1 MSEVRII
8 HNPDASAAL
17 DRVWIAVVRRA
28 GSTVAAYG
36 STPDDAKAALWAKL
50 RRLAESER

>member
-17 DRVWIAVVRRA
+17 DRVWIALVRRA

-36 STPDDAKAALWAKL
+36 STPDDAKATLWAKL